1 MYGSNNLLLLISST
15 LFLGYIGNLFYTR
28 TKIPDIV
35 WLLFFGILLGPG
47 LNFFNKETFLSLSPL
62 MSVLAI
68 VIILFEAGISINLE
82 TVLTTMSK
90 YISLTI
96 ISYVAQLIFIGLL
109 LNLIL
114 PTSFTLLQAWLLGAM
129 VGGSSTVS
137 VLSVLRGVE
146 KIIPDSE
153 SARVILTME
162 SVISDPIGIIVSIT
176 LIQRIITPQTS
187 LLLGVGDIIFI
198 LILSSVIGF
207 FSGFAW
213 VMILDKLRDR
223 PFNNVLT
230 IALLF
235 PLYLFVDQIIG
246 NGGGAMA
253 TLVFGLVISNSKEIA
268 TRLGRKI
275 EYKVDNQK
283 MKEFHEEISFFVR
296 SFFFVFVGLIATLRL
311 EYILVGLTVVAAI
324 VILRYSVG
332 TMVGEFFDFS
342 RTEKILSR
350 LVFAQGLPAFVMA
363 QLPSIYDPNK
373 LYFVD
378 PQIYVN
384 LSIPIVLGTVII
396 DAVFGP
402 IIAQRQLKK

>member
-1 MYGSNNLLLLISST
+1 LYGSNNLLLLISST

>member
-1 MYGSNNLLLLISST
+1 LYGSNNLLLLISST

-253 TLVFGLVISNSKEIA
+253 ALVFGLVISNSKEIA

>member
-296 SFFFVFVGLIATLRL
+296 SFFFVFVGYVFLIHFRQCVKVEGGRECLQTFHFIINVELL
-311 EYILVGLTVVAAI
+311 ETWKSRQQIAI
-324 VILRYSVG
+324 
-332 TMVGEFFDFS
+332 
-342 RTEKILSR
+342 K
-350 LVFAQGLPAFVMA
+350 
-363 QLPSIYDPNK
+363 
-373 LYFVD
+373 
-378 PQIYVN
+378 
-384 LSIPIVLGTVII
+384 
-396 DAVFGP
+396 
-402 IIAQRQLKK
+402 

>member
-253 TLVFGLVISNSKEIA
+253 ALVFGLVISNSKEIA